1 MFGITADQFSYCAI
15 HSSSLFSEGF
25 SLEPSEFAKSPNN
38 RPNIEIMNKCVLLYW
53 RVSPIC
59 ERNAS
64 TRQVNITVS

>member
-1 MFGITADQFSYCAI
+1 MFGITGVQFSYCAI
-15 HSSSLFSEGF
+15 YSLSVFSESF
-25 SLEPSEFAKSPNN
+25 SLEPSEFTKSPNN

-53 RVSPIC
+53 RVSSIC